1 MKLTIVTAVRN
12 VIAAG
17 NRDALSRCIDS
28 VTKLNTPHEHLI
40 YDGASTDG
48 TAEMLHELAPKIPT
62 LKVVS
67 ESDTG
72 IYNALNKGVRDA
84 KGEWFY
90 VLGCDDYLLIP
101 GNMDRLLVEENCDE
115 IVTPTVRYEGI
126 RHVNI
131 GSIFINVPYC
141 HQGTIV
147 KTDLL
152 RSFGGFDEQYRI
164 CADYDFFLKLHKA
177 AKTIRYR
184 DTVFAYYD
192 GRGVSGADA
201 NRTFEDFCRVAAAE
215 FGTSPNAVKRMQKRG
230 CPSLSVVAPFLFH
243 KDLALRT
250 AARCAA
256 KSHIRRCLRF
266 VFWPVALLR
275 SCLKKTVAL
284 ISRCKGVS

>member
-1 MKLTIVTAVRN
+1 MKLTIVTAARN

-28 VTKLNTPHEHLI
+28 VTRLHTPHEHLI

-48 TAEMLHELAPKIPT
+48 TSEMLHELASKIPT

-101 GNMDRLLVEENCDE
+101 GNMDRLLAEEDCDE
-115 IVTPTVRYEGI
+115 IVTPTVRYEGF
-126 RHVNI
+126 RHVDI
-131 GSIFINVPYC
+131 RSIFINVPYC

-147 KTDLL
+147 KTELL

-177 AKTIRYR
+177 AKNIRYR

-192 GRGVSGADA
+192 GRGVSMENED
-201 NRTFEDFCRVAAAE
+201 RTFDDFCRVAATE
-215 FGTSPNAVKRMQKRG
+215 FDTSPNVIKRMRNKGR
-230 CPSLSVVAPFLFH
+230 PALSVVAPFLFH

-250 AARCAA
+250 AARSAV
-256 KSHIRRCLRF
+256 KSNVRRFLLV
-266 VFWPVALLR
+266 VFWPLALLR
-275 SCLKKTVAL
+275 RCLKKTVAL
-284 ISRCKGVS
+284 ISRSKGVS